1 MKSASLFKKLKGGS
15 LPENHT
21 IRIHRA
27 ISWLKQAE
35 KDSNADM
42 KFIALWISFN
52 ACYSHDLQGL
62 KTKTEREKL
71 KEFVAKLVQCD
82 GERLYNV
89 FWNIYSGPV
98 RLLIENQ
105 FLFEPFWTYQRGE
118 ADDYTRA
125 FEKSNQ
131 AALQLLSNKNVAELM
146 LLVLERL
153 YCLRNQLIHGGATF
167 GSKLN
172 RTTLRDA
179 NNILLHV
186 MPIIIDIL
194 LEDNGVDWGE
204 INYPVIK

>member
-1 MKSASLFKKLKGGS
+1 MKSAGLFKKLKGGS
-15 LPENHT
+15 FPENHT

-35 KDSNADM
+35 KEANVDM

-82 GERLYNV
+82 GDRLYNV

-98 RLLIENQ
+98 RNLIDTK

-118 ADDYTRA
+118 SDDYTRA

-131 AALQLLSNKNVAELM
+131 ATLQLLSNKNVAELM
-146 LLVLERL
+146 LQVLERL

-186 MPIIIDIL
+186 VPIIIDFL
-194 LEDNGVDWGE
+194 LEENSVDWGE

>member
-1 MKSASLFKKLKGGS
+1 MKSAGLLKKLKGGS
-15 LPENHT
+15 FPENHT

-35 KDSNADM
+35 KEANADM

-71 KEFVAKLVQCD
+71 KDFVTKLVQCD
-82 GERLYNV
+82 GNRLHNV
-89 FWNIYSGPV
+89 FWNIFSGPV
-98 RLLIENQ
+98 RVLIENQ
-105 FLFEPFWTYQRGE
+105 FLFEPFWAYQRGDSE
-118 ADDYTRA
+118 DYKQA
-125 FEKSNQ
+125 FTKSNH
-131 AALQLLSNKNVAELM
+131 AALQLLSNKSVAELM

-194 LEDNGVDWGE
+194 LEENTVDWGE

>member
-1 MKSASLFKKLKGGS
+1 MKSAGLLKKLKGGAF
-15 LPENHT
+15 PENHT

-82 GERLYNV
+82 GDRLYNV

-98 RLLIENQ
+98 RNLIDTK
-105 FLFEPFWTYQRGE
+105 FLFEPFWAYQRGE

-194 LEDNGVDWGE
+194 LEENSVDWGE